1 MVHCFD
7 KSPANLPVTQKLY
20 YTAHVAAYCLAAL
33 KLLLLFFA
41 RYQRRVSN
49 IIDDVLEWSPKL
61 ALQGMMK
68 QQSDVA
74 NVTDFLNESSSA
86 GGGPNSEEIPLP
98 PGDIDANMEFDQPE
112 DEFDQPEDE
121 TSKDVRDN
129 SRQAQQTRAD
139 L

>member
-1 MVHCFD
+1 
-7 KSPANLPVTQKLY
+7 VTQKLY
-20 YTAHVAAYCLAAL
+20 YAAHVAAYCLAAL

-74 NVTDFLNESSSA
+74 NVTDFHNGSSSA
-86 GGGPNSEEIPLP
+86 GGGPNSEEIPPP

-112 DEFDQPEDE
+112 DE
-121 TSKDVRDN
+121 TSRDVRDN
-129 SRQAQQTRAD
+129 SRQSQQTRAD